1 MSKTNLCMFIS
12 CFHVGC
18 YRTPEKGRSKTP
30 FILFFFF
37 FFFFFLRGGEFR
49 NTAEG
54 MTLFVVVFLCLFLFL
69 HNVFIVSIPPPPP
82 FCCCC
87 CCCLHHCVFFCFYF
101 LDRHGFSSLQK
112 ASSYT
117 MSVSLRCL
125 SVLSVSI
132 FIFLFPC

>member
-69 HNVFIVSIPPPPP
+69 HNVFIVSIPPPL
-82 FCCCC
+82 FVVVVVVVYTIVSFS
-87 CCCLHHCVFFCFYF
+87 VFT
-101 LDRHGFSSLQK
+101 SLIDTAFQAYRK
-112 ASSYT
+112 QVHT
-117 MSVSLRCL
+117 Q
-125 SVLSVSI
+125 
-132 FIFLFPC
+132 